1 MLIEKM
7 RNFDFVKRL
16 FSSLLVTESTNPTTT
31 LDQNKNKG
39 SILYTLIA
47 QLELPV
53 SLKRYLYDFPD
64 VPPVPQDLDVFVQY

>member
-7 RNFDFVKRL
+7 RNFDFVKTL
-16 FSSLLVTESTNPTTT
+16 LSSLAVHDSAKSTTT
-31 LDQNKNKG
+31 SDQDKG
-39 SILYTLIA
+39 SILSTLIA